1 MLFSVEIDHRKQG
14 GIGKQACAEHPVN
27 ILISSLHQC

>member
-14 GIGKQACAEHPVN
+14 GIGMQACAEHPVN